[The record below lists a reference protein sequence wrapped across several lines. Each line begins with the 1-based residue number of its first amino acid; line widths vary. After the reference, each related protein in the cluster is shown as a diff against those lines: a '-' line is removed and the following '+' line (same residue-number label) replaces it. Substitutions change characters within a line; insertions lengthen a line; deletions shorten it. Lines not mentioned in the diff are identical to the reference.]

1 MRLKKHCRNYK
12 NKKDHPMRI
21 ILGSQSSG
29 RKKILEK
36 MGYEFEVMTADI
48 DEKQIRF
55 EDPVKLTLAL
65 ANAKADALLPKI
77 KSDAILITADI
88 VVSCNGRI
96 FEKPSSDEEAKE
108 YLMMC
113 AKYSAETIGSIVVVN
128 TKTGARVQGTDICKI
143 WFKEFPE
150 DVIDKYVASK
160 DPFLHAGGFDYEHPL
175 LFPYLDRIEGEPE
188 SVIGLPM
195 KLTDELIKL
204 VSFGV

>member
-1 MRLKKHCRNYK
+1 MK
-12 NKKDHPMRI
+12 I

-29 RKKILEK
+29 RRKILEK

-65 ANAKADALLPKI
+65 ANAKADVLLSKI

-88 VVSCNGRI
+88 VVSCNGKI

-108 YLMMC
+108 YLKMC
-113 AKYSAETIGSIVVVN
+113 AKYSAETIGSVVVVN
-128 TKTGARVQGTDICKI
+128 TKTGIRVQRTDICKI
-143 WFKEFPE
+143 WFKDFPQ
-150 DVIDKYVASK
+150 DVIDKYVATR

-175 LFPYLDRIEGEPE
+175 LFPYLDRVEGEPE

-195 KLTDELIKL
+195 KLTGELIRSI
-204 VSFGV
+204 SFEV

>member
-1 MRLKKHCRNYK
+1 
-12 NKKDHPMRI
+12 MRI

-29 RKKILEK
+29 RKKILKK

-77 KSDAILITADI
+77 KTDAVLITADI
-88 VVSCNGRI
+88 VVSCNGKI

-108 YLMMC
+108 YLRMC
-113 AKYSAETIGSIVVVN
+113 AKYSAETIGSVVVVN
-128 TKTGARVQGTDICKI
+128 TKTGVRVQGTDICKI
-143 WFKEFPE
+143 WFKDFPQ
-150 DVIDKYVASK
+150 DVIDEYVATR

-175 LFPYLDRIEGEPE
+175 LFPYLDRVEGEPE

-195 KLTDELIKL
+195 ALTEKLISL
-204 VSFGV
+204 VVVE